1 MELEK
6 NRKMNEPEKRV
17 ISAEIEI
24 REAEQEGGART
35 ITGSIKY
42 NSISRVMRDWSG
54 EKFVEVIAPGA
65 FDEYLRSMP
74 TVALWCHKDN
84 QILGN
89 TRSGTLKLIN
99 SQEELRFENE
109 PPNNSVGNDAWENVR
124 RGDVDG
130 VSFGFNVLDGGD
142 KWEKVDH
149 NGEQIFKRT
158 VLKATLPEISLTP
171 FAAYPENG
179 VSVRSLDEFKAEEQ
193 RTLTEH
199 KKRILALELDLI

>member
-6 NRKMNEPEKRV
+6 YRKINEHEKRV
-17 ISAEIEI
+17 LPAEIEI

-42 NSISRVMRDWSG
+42 NSESHVMRDWTG
-54 EKFVEVIAPGA
+54 EKFIEVIAPGA
-65 FDEYLRSMP
+65 FDEYMRSLP
-74 TVALWCHKDN
+74 TVALWCHKTD

-130 VSFGFNVLDGGD
+130 VSFGFSVPDGGD
-142 KWEKVDH
+142 KWEKVAH
-149 NGEQIFKRT
+149 NGEQILKRT
-158 VLKATLPEISLTP
+158 VMKAALPEISLTP
-171 FAAYPENG
+171 FAAYPANG
-179 VSVRSLDEFKAEEQ
+179 VSIRSLDAFKAEE
-193 RTLTEH
+193 
-199 KKRILALELDLI
+199 KRAADEYLKRKLLLELEL